1 MQCNEKRALCLKSCD
16 FIFSSTIRQTLG
28 SVYLI
33 SFYKRLYIRIGS
45 SYSWIFCVTSSSLE
59 EVLSE
64 LDSDSLKLLSY
75 FQSSLIFSIPLRDGE
90 RDFLIWILRIINSSR
105 VKIFQIL
112 KTSRTKYYFII
123 NMRVADVHILIPI
136 EFRIEVRVSK

>member
-1 MQCNEKRALCLKSCD
+1 MQCNVKRALCLKSCD

-45 SYSWIFCVTSSSLE
+45 SHSWIFCVTSSSLE

-64 LDSDSLKLLSY
+64 LDSDSLKLLSKL
-75 FQSSLIFSIPLRDGE
+75 FDIF
-90 RDFLIWILRIINSSR
+90 NSSER
-105 VKIFQIL
+105 WGTRFSNLNFAHNKFFTSEDISNFENITDKILFYY
-112 KTSRTKYYFII
+112 KYESSGCTFF
-123 NMRVADVHILIPI
+123 NPH
-136 EFRIEVRVSK
+136 